1 MKKKNLKT
9 RILAVSMSVITACS
23 VGMATI
29 TSANAATFS
38 FGDEY
43 VDAVY
48 NAEYQCGLGLISE
61 FVPGGQAISGL
72 IDSLVGSFSDKGPSL
87 NDINNTI
94 SDFRKDVS
102 REFNDVK
109 NKLQTIQNQL
119 VSSETAIRED
129 ITKQTQQIEQQIVT
143 QTVIA
148 NKGSGF
154 DGLMTALKETS
165 RQIDIISKDDTLSEQ
180 GKAVQI
186 AMLIGRN
193 DKWNNSNNLYFNYMS
208 YLNSLTNSTF
218 CAKDEHDIFYYV
230 YLSNVPYAMF
240 AKDAK
245 DFSKP
250 YVERLTQLCLYTY
263 SILAECL
270 DAAQKVSSFTAED
283 IAQLNEDDVAHYH
296 EIKSLKSVV
305 DGTFAYLNK
314 KVFDAGSPDSV
325 ASHLKSFNDINN
337 RVYLNKG
344 TVNIPLQASVIM
356 DSNHILG
363 NEYGIKNYDLQGG
376 KNILNKLQNNS
387 PLSFEDS
394 RSIASYVK
402 SVYPGKSLADY
413 FMAIGFDNENLRS
426 VHWRRHQLY
435 LMTGEASVD
444 YSGSSAR
451 LVYSGVNVHN
461 TNADSTGVT
470 STYLPDRTREYGQSG
485 SDYVLFF
492 VADKT

>member
-9 RILAVSMSVITACS
+9 RILAVTMSVITACS
-23 VGMATI
+23 VGMATV

-61 FVPGGQAISGL
+61 FVPGGQAISGI

-87 NDINNTI
+87 SDISKSI
-94 SDFRKDVS
+94 SDFREDVS
-102 REFNDVK
+102 RQFNDVK
-109 NKLQTIQNQL
+109 NELKTIQNQI
-119 VSSETAIRED
+119 VASETSIRSD
-129 ITKQTQQIEQQIVT
+129 IEKKTQQMEQQIVD

-148 NKGSGF
+148 NKGSDF

-165 RQIDIISKDDTLSEQ
+165 RQIEIISKDNTLSEQ

-186 AMLIGRN
+186 AMLMGRN
-193 DKWNNSNNLYFNYMS
+193 DKWNSSDNLYFNYMS
-208 YLNSLTNSTF
+208 YLNSLTSPTF
-218 CAKDEHDIFYYV
+218 CATGDHDVFYYV
-230 YLSNVPYAMF
+230 YNSNIPYAMF
-240 AKDAK
+240 SKDAK

-250 YVERLTQLCLYTY
+250 YVERLSQLGLYAY
-263 SILAECL
+263 SIMAECL
-270 DAAQKVSSFTAED
+270 DAAQRVASFTAED

-325 ASHLKSFNDINN
+325 ASHLKSFNNINN
-337 RVYLNKG
+337 CVYINKG

-387 PLSFEDS
+387 PLSFEDN
-394 RSIASYVK
+394 RRIASYVK

-444 YSGSSAR
+444 YSGISSR
-451 LVYSGVNVHN
+451 LVYSGVDVHD
-461 TNADSTGVT
+461 TKVDSTKVS